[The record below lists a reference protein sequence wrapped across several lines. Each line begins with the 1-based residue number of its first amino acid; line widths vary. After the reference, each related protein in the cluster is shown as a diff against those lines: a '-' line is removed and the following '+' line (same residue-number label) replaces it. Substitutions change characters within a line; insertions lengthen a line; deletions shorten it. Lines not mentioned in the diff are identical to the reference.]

1 MAATDGDSRRTI
13 DRSAG
18 QPWNE
23 DDTREE
29 VHAVDVATGSGGAG
43 SSTVTWDTEFDGG
56 EVYVTGTPNADARVF
71 ASAAGAS
78 QATIE
83 VAGGPANSTVTVYVR
98 ATGPSAR

>member
-13 DRSAG
+13 DRAAG

-29 VHAVDVATGSGGAG
+29 VHAADISTGTGGAG
-43 SSTVTWDTEFDGG
+43 STTVTWETEFDGG
-56 EVYVTGTPNADARVF
+56 EVYVTATPDSDARAFV
-71 ASAAGAS
+71 SSAGAS
-78 QATIE
+78 QATVE
-83 VAGGPANSTVTVYVR
+83 VAGGPASATVTVYVR

>member
-13 DRSAG
+13 DRAAA
-18 QPWNE
+18 QPWNA

-43 SSTVTWDTEFDGG
+43 SSTVSWGTEFDGG
-56 EVYVTGTPNADARVF
+56 EVYVTGTPDSDARVF
-71 ASAAGAS
+71 VSSAGAS
-78 QATIE
+78 QATVE
-83 VAGGPANSTVTVYVR
+83 VAGGPANATVTVYVR